1 MVEFWLCQVSLRAV
15 HELFSG
21 SVMPNVVTRLE
32 LTVAMFQ
39 VLPSPALLPP
49 VEDVRSARLKRAPRP
64 LTGRHVRP
72 GTGARPRTLLLLR
85 QKVLE
90 RMRRKKELLGEEDS
104 PVILGA
110 VKRKRAG
117 DGGGGQQSKKRVISE
132 TWIENIPKM

>member
-1 MVEFWLCQVSLRAV
+1 M
-15 HELFSG
+15 
-21 SVMPNVVTRLE
+21 TI
-32 LTVAMFQ
+32 FQ
-39 VLPSPALLPP
+39 VLPPALLSS
-49 VEDVRSARLKRAPRP
+49 VEDVRSARVKRAPRP

-90 RMRRKKELLGEEDS
+90 RMRRKELLGGEDS
-104 PVILGA
+104 SPILGA

-132 TWIENIPKM
+132 TWIENIAKI